1 MDKYKDSIIKF
12 LKIFISLSLMAYLL
26 SKNDWLKIIEAIKN
40 INLLW
45 FFCTLII
52 PCVIIPVM
60 ATIRWQIIL
69 SPGNIK
75 LKLRDMLKLTYTGLF
90 FNLVLPG
97 SVGGDTIKGVI
108 FYRLTK
114 NSSLSASSIVLDRM
128 IGLLALTI
136 LSAIASGVYY
146 KISSDITYILVSG
159 GFLLILLFTFC
170 LMVISPF
177 QKLLLSLI
185 RWTKIKN
192 LEDFTQ
198 KSLTFLTWFRKNPK
212 ILLLTIGLSIASHIL
227 SVIICYLI
235 SLSLGLKIFIGY
247 HFLFFPLIAL
257 IFSVPVSIAGLGLR
271 EGAFA
276 YFYSL
281 IGVPQESSLALS
293 LLYFF
298 QCMLVSLAGGII
310 YMFSSF
316 PPKEELMEEA
326 KERDLERDLQD

>member
-1 MDKYKDSIIKF
+1 
-12 LKIFISLSLMAYLL
+12 MAYLL
-26 SKNDWLKIIEAIKN
+26 SKNDWLKIIDAIKN

-45 FFCTLII
+45 FSCTLII
-52 PCVIIPVM
+52 PALVIPLL
-60 ATIRWQIIL
+60 ATVRWQIIL
-69 SPGNIK
+69 SPGDIN

-90 FNLVLPG
+90 FNLVFPG
-97 SVGGDTIKGVI
+97 SVGGDAIKGVI

-114 NSSLSASSIVLDRM
+114 NSSLAASSIVLDRM

-136 LSAIASGVYY
+136 LSAIASGIYY
-146 KISSDITYILVSG
+146 KISADTTYILVSG

-177 QKLLLSLI
+177 QNLLLSLL
-185 RWTKIKN
+185 RWTKMKK

-198 KSLTFLTWFRKNPK
+198 KSLNFLTWFRKNPGV
-212 ILLLTIGLSIASHIL
+212 LFLTVGLSIISHIL

-235 SLSLGLKIFIGY
+235 GLSLGLKIFIGY

-257 IFSVPVSIAGLGLR
+257 IFSIPVSIAGLGLR

-281 IGVPQESSLALS
+281 IGVPEEASLALS

-298 QCMLVSLAGGII
+298 QCMLVSLMGGVI

-326 KERDLERDLQD
+326 RDRNLDRD